1 MGSVEFDA
9 GGPWSATRGAKTLH
23 GDTAKLPRGTK
34 KCHAGVF
41 FVSPS
46 RAINACVSIC
56 AFELTVLLLEMV
68 EELACQGIR
77 KGNMLQLIFSL
88 FFC

>member
-46 RAINACVSIC
+46 RAINAC
-56 AFELTVLLLEMV
+56 EH
-68 EELACQGIR
+68 GIYHLSETTGETTR
-77 KGNMLQLIFSL
+77 KGCFKI
-88 FFC
+88 

>member
-1 MGSVEFDA
+1 MGSVEFGA

-46 RAINACVSIC
+46 RAINACDI
-56 AFELTVLLLEMV
+56 ATK
-68 EELACQGIR
+68 R
-77 KGNMLQLIFSL
+77 KSNLQMIT
-88 FFC
+88 

>member
-1 MGSVEFDA
+1 MGLVEFGA

-46 RAINACVSIC
+46 RAINACDLEN
-56 AFELTVLLLEMV
+56 EL
-68 EELACQGIR
+68 GIR
-77 KGNMLQLIFSL
+77 HGAGAITRT
-88 FFC
+88 